1 MTFNDIFKSSF
12 LENVSEFS
20 ILDTLIGLAV
30 ALVIGL
36 FIFIIYKKTLT
47 GVLYSSGFALTLVGL
62 SLVATLVIMAV
73 TSNVVLSLGMVG
85 ALSIVRFRTAIKEP
99 VEIVFLFWSLAVGI
113 VIGAGMIPLAVIG
126 SAIIGA
132 GMAAAVCLCL
142 CAAAFSGQIAA
153 AAGETGIT
161 IAYETELFDTS
172 SILTVNILM
181 DEADWNDML
190 ANAAA
195 EEYYQCDVEIGGTTF
210 YRVAIR
216 PKGNTR
222 LTSIASDPTTDRYS
236 FKLEFDHYVDGQ
248 TCFGLDKLIL
258 NNNYADA
265 TNMKEALIYDMYQ
278 YLGADASLY
287 NYAKL
292 SVNGEYWGV
301 YLALEA
307 VEDSFLLRNYGVQDG
322 ELYKPDSMNIGG
334 GKDFGD
340 FNADDIDFGDLD
352 LGDMTLPDRNA
363 APAEQ
368 KTAAA
373 GERPADDFGF
383 GGGKGGFS
391 MSGGGAD
398 LNYTDDELDSYETI
412 WDGEIADTTKA
423 DHKRV
428 VTALK
433 NISEGNALEDYMD
446 VDNLLRYMAVHVFS
460 VNEDSLSGMMAHNYY
475 LYEAGGKLNFIPWDY
490 NLALGGM
497 GRSNDAT
504 SVVNDA
510 IDNAFSGTSF
520 FDTLMADEAYH
531 SQYYAYL
538 QQLVSEYIDGD
549 GFDAFYT
556 RVRSQIDAL
565 VDASALDLSAMGYM
579 NSGGGGGFDAPAA
592 SETRTAPDV
601 SDGSEHAPPAG
612 FGPSQFS
619 GEGQNADD
627 PQQTAEDAPASGDA
641 ASGGRPDPGSF
652 PGSSA
657 DASAA
662 IPTDSLLL
670 YALSLLPLTAAPL
683 FVLLYRRRPRKQ

>member
-1 MTFNDIFKSSF
+1 MTFND
-12 LENVSEFS
+12 
-20 ILDTLIGLAV
+20 
-30 ALVIGL
+30 
-36 FIFIIYKKTLT
+36 IYKKTLT

-62 SLVATLVIMAV
+62 SLVTTLVIMAV

-126 SAIIGA
+126 SAIIAA

-142 CAAAFSGQIAA
+142 CTVAFSGPIAA
-153 AAGETGIT
+153 AAGETGVT
-161 IAYETELFDTS
+161 MAYETALFDTS
-172 SILTVNILM
+172 SVLEVNIRM
-181 DEADWNDML
+181 GEADWNDML

-210 YRVAIR
+210 YSVAIR
-216 PKGNTR
+216 PKGNTS
-222 LTSIASDPTTDRYS
+222 LTSIANDPTTDRYS

-334 GKDFGD
+334 GGEPGGD
-340 FNADDIDFGDLD
+340 FKADDMDFGDLD
-352 LGDMTLPDRNA
+352 LGDMTPPDRNA

-412 WDGEIADTTKA
+412 WDGEIADATKA

-475 LYEAGGKLNFIPWDY
+475 LYEAGGKLNLIPWDY

-504 SVVNDA
+504 SVVNSA
-510 IDNAFSGTSF
+510 IDNAFSGTNF
-520 FDTLMADEAYH
+520 FDTLMADETCH
-531 SQYYAYL
+531 SRYYAYL
-538 QQLVSEYIDGD
+538 QQLVSEYINGG

-565 VDASALDLSAMGYM
+565 VDASALDLSTMGYM

-612 FGPSQFS
+612 FDPSQFS

-627 PQQTAEDAPASGDA
+627 PQQTAEDAPASG
-641 ASGGRPDPGSF
+641 GRPDPGSF

-662 IPTDSLLL
+662 IPTDDLLL
-670 YALSLLPLTAAPL
+670 YALSLLPLTAALL
-683 FVLLYRRRPRKQ
+683 FALLYRRRPRKQ